1 MIPATLYFW
10 TLATV
15 FSHSLMLKPIRFARN
30 VQLYIATNFSLDLPR
45 EINYSVSFIKSLIM
59 IHPTLL
65 FVHLLIIV
73 RMAILSNLIYTPNTQ
88 FGQYGTRLLC
98 TLFNSFTVLWLIVT
112 YILCGKRR
120 DTPS

>member
-1 MIPATLYFW
+1 
-10 TLATV
+10 
-15 FSHSLMLKPIRFARN
+15 MLKPIRFARN

-59 IHPTLL
+59 IHTTLL

-73 RMAILSNLIYTPNTQ
+73 RMAILSNLIYTRNTQ
-88 FGQYGTRLLC
+88 FGQYGTGLLC
-98 TLFNSFTVLWLIVT
+98 TLLNSFTVLWLIVT
-112 YILCGKRR
+112 YIRR